1 MLMPLMQERLR
12 QQAIKDAEKE
22 RAQFYA
28 KQKEGQKDVR
38 AKYREKVRAVWFG
51 LEKKHGRTKHQT
63 FDCST
68 RSRSR
73 RSRPRRRSLR
83 RRIRRTDRGSP
94 KWILTIRWHVSD
106 ISKYKDKDKVTFG
119 NILNITN
126 NKTITRTCNLIWL
139 HIVRGLQIYV

>member
-1 MLMPLMQERLR
+1 MLMPLLQERLR

-38 AKYREKVRAVWFG
+38 AKYREKVRAVGLVWFG
-51 LEKKHGRTKHQT
+51 KTGKDQTTT

-73 RSRPRRRSLR
+73 RSLPRRRSPR
-83 RRIRRTDRGSP
+83 RRMRRTDRGSP
-94 KWILTIRWHVSD
+94 KWILTIRWHVSN
-106 ISKYKDKDKVTFG
+106 ISKDNDKDKVTLG
-119 NILNITN
+119 NILNIFSN
-126 NKTITRTCNLIWL
+126 NKTTTRT
-139 HIVRGLQIYV
+139 

>member
-1 MLMPLMQERLR
+1 MKDVDADAIAMQERLR

-38 AKYREKVRAVWFG
+38 AKYREKVRAILFG
-51 LEKKHGRTKHQT
+51 LVWGKTGKDQTTT

-73 RSRPRRRSLR
+73 RSRPQRRSPRRRM
-83 RRIRRTDRGSP
+83 RRTDRGSP

-106 ISKYKDKDKVTFG
+106 ISKYKDKDKVTLG
-119 NILNITN
+119 NILNIFTN
-126 NKTITRTCNLIWL
+126 NKTITRT
-139 HIVRGLQIYV
+139 

>member
-1 MLMPLMQERLR
+1 MPLMQERLR

-51 LEKKHGRTKHQT
+51 FGETGKDQATT

-73 RSRPRRRSLR
+73 QSRPQRRSLR
-83 RRIRRTDRGSP
+83 RRMRRTDRGSL
-94 KWILTIRWHVSD
+94 KWILTIRWHVSN
-106 ISKYKDKDKVTFG
+106 IGKYKDKDKVTLG
-119 NILNITN
+119 NILNIFSNT
-126 NKTITRTCNLIWL
+126 KTITRI
-139 HIVRGLQIYV
+139 